1 MITMKKLLFFL
12 AVLTTGIL
20 SAQAPPQGI
29 NYQAVARNTSGAEL
43 QNTPLTVRIGIY
55 TDASAT
61 NQAYEETHAVTTNS
75 FGLFNVIIGQ
85 GTQTSVNAFNTI
97 LWANSAYYLKVEID
111 GGSGFTNMGTTQ
123 LMSVPYALYAGAS
136 AGGPTGST
144 GATGPQGPTGATGT
158 AGINGATGSA
168 GPTGATGTAGT
179 NGSTG
184 ATGTAGTNG
193 ATGATGPSGAD
204 GLHCWDLNGNG
215 VNDPAEDINGDN
227 SWNSL
232 DCMGA
237 TGAAGPTGAQGAT
250 GTAGTNGATG
260 PTGAAGTN
268 GANGATGPTGAAGTN
283 GTNGATGPTG
293 AAGTN
298 GTNGATGP
306 TGAAGTNGANGA
318 TGPTGA
324 AGTNGANGATGPTGA
339 AGTNGANGATGPTG
353 AAGTNGTNGATGPTG
368 AAGTNG
374 TNGATGPTGPTWTIN
389 SSSFGTDGS
398 LSIGTTIPS
407 IITSGGGVWR
417 NIGNSGMTSSN
428 FIGNIDN
435 QPFIFRTSNSER
447 MRIDANGNVGIGTP
461 GPTVKLDVLGGSVRI
476 TDVNSPNLT
485 AFATG
490 ANSSSFLAL
499 VAQSSSQ
506 REWRVVNDPS
516 GGGSFKITDM
526 GAGLDRIYINSAG
539 SVGIGTSIPNSLFE
553 VATDGSLTN
562 GIRISNSSN
571 TMNGPSL
578 YFDATN
584 VDWTI
589 TGSNAGNGSGADKL
603 VFRNYSNAVDLF
615 ALDAS
620 GNVGIGTD
628 FPGIFPGSNKYLTIS
643 AGNSY
648 GINPVSLELQGANT
662 STLVPFAQIDFASY
676 GAAADNV
683 ARIDARRGGST
694 SMGTLVFSTNDGT
707 ALTERMRIKETGN
720 VGINIGGSNIS
731 ANAMFAVKD
740 GHIQIQQT
748 TGPTVAALSGA
759 GTGASAVL
767 TTINPK
773 STDVCGRVTVTT
785 GTGAITT
792 GGYVTI
798 TFNKTY
804 ASNPL
809 VIITPANA
817 NSGNAEA
824 LYGMYVTSTTT
835 GFTINFA
842 SPTVTSTP
850 FAFNYMVFETQ

>member
-1 MITMKKLLFFL
+1 MKKIAVLILLFIYSGVHLF
-12 AVLTTGIL
+12 
-20 SAQAPPQGI
+20 AQAPPQGI

-43 QNTPLTVRIGIY
+43 QNTALTVRIGIY
-55 TDASAT
+55 TDAAAT

-85 GTQTSVNAFNTI
+85 GTQTSVNAFSTI

-144 GATGPQGPTGATGT
+144 GATGPQGPTGA
-158 AGINGATGSA
+158 IGATGA
-168 GPTGATGTAGT
+168 NGATGTAGA
-179 NGSTG
+179 NG

-215 VNDPAEDINGDN
+215 VNDPAEDVNGDN

-237 TGAAGPTGAQGAT
+237 TGAAGPTGAQGANGPTGAQGATGTAGTNGATGPIGPTGAT

-268 GANGATGPTGAAGTN
+268 GTN
-283 GTNGATGPTG
+283 GTTGPTG

-339 AGTNGANGATGPTG
+339 AGTNGTNGSTGATGPAGANGATG
-353 AAGTNGTNGATGPTG
+353 A
-368 AAGTNG
+368 
-374 TNGATGPTGPTWTIN
+374 TGPTWTIN

-398 LSIGTTIPS
+398 LSLGTTIPS

-435 QPFIFRTSNSER
+435 QPFIFRTSNTER

-526 GAGLDRIYINSAG
+526 GAGLDRIYINSVG
-539 SVGIGTSIPNSLFE
+539 SVGVGTSIPNSLFE

-615 ALDAS
+615 AIDAS

-628 FPGIFPGSNKYLTIS
+628 FPGIFSGSNKYLTIS

-662 STLVPFAQIDFASY
+662 STLVPFAQIDFSSY

-694 SMGTLVFSTNDGT
+694 NMGTLVFSTNDGT

-748 TGPTVAALSGA
+748 TGPTVAAQAGA

-785 GTGAITT
+785 GTGAVGI
-792 GGYVTI
+792 GGYATV

-842 SPTVTSTP
+842 SPAVTSTP